1 MVWIHCESPE
11 IPGRG
16 ISLTPGPDTMVADP
30 FEDGQEDQKAL
41 DECRAILEKKT
52 MVQMALGFA
61 VAVKHY
67 LRGEEG
73 M

>member
-1 MVWIHCESPE
+1 
-11 IPGRG
+11 
-16 ISLTPGPDTMVADP
+16 MVADP
-30 FEDGQEDQKAL
+30 FEEGQEDKKAL
-41 DECRAILEKKT
+41 DECRAIIEKKT
-52 MVQMALGFA
+52 MVQMSLAFA

>member
-1 MVWIHCESPE
+1 LL
-11 IPGRG
+11 R
-16 ISLTPGPDTMVADP
+16 LGPDTLTAEP
-30 FEDGQEDQKAL
+30 FEEENEDSKAL
-41 DECRAILEKKT
+41 DECRAMLEKKT
-52 MVQMALGFA
+52 MVNMALAFA

>member
-1 MVWIHCESPE
+1 MKSE
-11 IPGRG
+11 
-16 ISLTPGPDTMVADP
+16 P
-30 FEDGQEDQKAL
+30 FEEGQAEAKAL

-52 MVQMALGFA
+52 VVEMALAFA